1 MMLDLLEQCD
11 RQWQLSKTTTPP
23 FPTSSTQSTTS
34 SNTTTQA
41 TLKAFKIR
49 YFFPNMPL
57 TQGDKDIIEKNSK
70 LYYQNV
76 YSFMN
81 WIKVATQ
88 TQDTN
93 KVKQMLDTCF

>member
-11 RQWQLSKTTTPP
+11 RRWQLSKTATPP
-23 FPTSSTQSTTS
+23 NPTGLARSTTS
-34 SNTTTQA
+34 SNTATQA
-41 TLKAFKIR
+41 TLKALEIG

-57 TQGDKDIIEKNSK
+57 TQGDKDIIEKDSK

-76 YSFMN
+76 YSFTN
-81 WIKVATQ
+81 RIKVATQ